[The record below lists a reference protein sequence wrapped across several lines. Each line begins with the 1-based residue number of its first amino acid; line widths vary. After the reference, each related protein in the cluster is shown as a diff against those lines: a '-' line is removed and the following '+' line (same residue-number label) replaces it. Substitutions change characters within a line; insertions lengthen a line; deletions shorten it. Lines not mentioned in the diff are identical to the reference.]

1 MSTGLAIFLVG
12 TLVTAL
18 WAFFWNERN
27 TTTKKIEK
35 VENDLVSLRDF
46 VNKEIKG
53 IYDEVKE
60 INHKLDASSNLERPS
75 KACTTYMANEMN
87 KLTESIKDVVELQL
101 RRFLEKK

>member
-35 VENDLVSLRDF
+35 VESDLVSLRDF

-60 INHKLDASSNLERPS
+60 INHKLDTSSSLERPS